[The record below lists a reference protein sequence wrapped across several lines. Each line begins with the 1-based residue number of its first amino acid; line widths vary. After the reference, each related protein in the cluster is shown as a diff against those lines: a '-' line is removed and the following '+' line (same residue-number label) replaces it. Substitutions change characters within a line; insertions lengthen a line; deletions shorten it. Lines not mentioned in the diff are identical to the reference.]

1 MTLCRSLI
9 RSTGFVVVIGYLFV
23 HIRRSP
29 KLVRSN
35 VATVARRWFTARAIT
50 SLLSRRAIARR
61 LNFSGLRQGF
71 IMSPSLPQFHP
82 LRLKER
88 KISVVG
94 IPMNI
99 PVDQLG
105 HYLRAWLV
113 STDAES
119 GTVEIKMVVDNKMWD
134 IRTVRF

>member
-1 MTLCRSLI
+1 M
-9 RSTGFVVVIGYLFV
+9 
-23 HIRRSP
+23 P
-29 KLVRSN
+29 KLVR
-35 VATVARRWFTARAIT
+35 T
-50 SLLSRRAIARR
+50 
-61 LNFSGLRQGF
+61 LNSPAEDSKVVKL
-71 IMSPSLPQFHP
+71 PSLPQFNR
-82 LRLKER
+82 LGLKER

-105 HYLRAWLV
+105 PNLRAWLV

>member
-1 MTLCRSLI
+1 
-9 RSTGFVVVIGYLFV
+9 
-23 HIRRSP
+23 
-29 KLVRSN
+29 
-35 VATVARRWFTARAIT
+35 
-50 SLLSRRAIARR
+50 
-61 LNFSGLRQGF
+61 
-71 IMSPSLPQFHP
+71 MSPSLPQFHP

-99 PVDQLG
+99 PLDTLG

-119 GTVEIKMVVDNKMWD
+119 GIVEVKMVIDNKMWD
-134 IRTVRF
+134 IRSGEN